1 MAGNEIEKCD
11 DGKNFQCA
19 VLKAYEANTKVSAF
33 CHFRKKN
40 KGESYNGSMPVSKTV
55 HGGSNP
61 SSPVKKH
68 RTNDAFFFFCM
79 FTCDKIMHIYN
90 NY

>member
-1 MAGNEIEKCD
+1 MAGNEVERSVN

-61 SSPVKKH
+61 SSPVFKTSQK
-68 RTNDAFFFFCM
+68 RCLF
-79 FTCDKIMHIYN
+79 
-90 NY
+90 

>member
-33 CHFRKKN
+33 CHLKRKKN

-61 SSPVKKH
+61 SSPVFKTSQK
-68 RTNDAFFFFCM
+68 RCLF
-79 FTCDKIMHIYN
+79 
-90 NY
+90 

>member
-1 MAGNEIEKCD
+1 M
-11 DGKNFQCA
+11 NFQCA

-33 CHFRKKN
+33 CHLKRKKN

-68 RTNDAFFFFCM
+68 RDCDASFFFCM

>member
-1 MAGNEIEKCD
+1 MAGNEVERNVN

-61 SSPVKKH
+61 SSPVF
-68 RTNDAFFFFCM
+68 RP
-79 FTCDKIMHIYN
+79 
-90 NY
+90 